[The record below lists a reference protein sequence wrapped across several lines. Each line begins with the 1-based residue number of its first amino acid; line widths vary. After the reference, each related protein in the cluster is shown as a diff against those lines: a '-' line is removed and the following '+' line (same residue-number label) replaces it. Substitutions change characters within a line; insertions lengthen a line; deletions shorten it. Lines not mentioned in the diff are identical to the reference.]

1 MKLLNKHILL
11 QLSCCVLVFSLFV
24 LPSKAQD
31 YLANAK
37 HYTVEEGL
45 SNRDIYA
52 IHQDKDGFIWVGTKN
67 GLNRFDGNS
76 FKVFSKEKD
85 GLASNVVH
93 HILEDDAGKLWLFEV
108 ETWFHSNSPIHISI
122 LDPASNQ
129 ILPFE
134 TYFKDN
140 FPFTTE
146 DILQFLANEAGELF
160 FLTQDRQLFTYRSV
174 SGFQTIPTHF
184 ETTSFLIFH
193 SSSNTIWG
201 TLSTQPNVVTDLIE
215 INRKGEIVQQYE
227 LLVDGEW
234 ITMLGLDE
242 KNKLWFSSGKY
253 QSGDVLL
260 FYLDA
265 KEKRIHP
272 YKEQQ
277 QIIPRK
283 KRSSWTSRLA
293 FRPQDESFWYIDDPE
308 FVVFS
313 PDEGALFDFR
323 EQLPEIGKAN
333 IQSIYFDRRGSIWV
347 GTGFGLYRIELTPNP
362 FTHYL
367 SLDYEEFERSSG
379 YRAYSCRGIWA
390 MEERLLVNTYQGRY
404 EIDLLSGKEKKLPYI
419 LNADQNASHPFLG
432 LYPLAIYQDRSRQ
445 LWFSEFYLIRKD
457 VQQNT
462 EVLFQMGLPD
472 IISENRKHIWSIHED
487 RTGKIWLGT
496 KEGLA
501 FLNSSSQQIEML
513 EPDLQ
518 FEELSESFVHAF
530 VESRHGHVWL
540 GTTSGLYRWSPE
552 NGLLD
557 RFWTGGEQGRAIPHD
572 NVLHLY
578 EENEEKV
585 WLATGG
591 GGLIQLSLN
600 KDLLVDTVLQ
610 FTEIDGL
617 SNNNLYAVY
626 EDEQGQLWMS
636 SDYGIIQFDKETFQ
650 AKAYLPKDGTTHH
663 EFNRISHHQAKDGR
677 LYFGGLN
684 GVTAFYPNE
693 VNGLDQVYDV
703 PLHIL
708 KYEQYSRANDKVVDH
723 TLELKKGGKIFLP
736 PYDRIHNLSFSLLEY
751 INAKQNRYRYKLEGY
766 NKEWIHIKENNLSLG
781 ALPYGSYTLHIEGQ
795 GEDGRF
801 SIQKLM
807 IPIEVI
813 RPYYAQWWFWVLVSG
828 LLLLFILA
836 IYRWRVQTLEKQK
849 LKLERV
855 VIERTKTIKKQT
867 EELRQLD
874 QVKSRFFANIS
885 HELRTPLTLILGPLK
900 TVLESN
906 KPQEIQSKLL
916 KIAHE
921 NGKTLLELVNEI
933 LDLTKLESGKLAL
946 NEESVLLYPLL
957 RRIFASFE
965 SYAES
970 LGVDFTLDY
979 QANENLQVEL
989 DTDKFQKI
997 ANNLLSNAFKFTP
1010 KNGKVAI
1017 VLKEE
1022 ERHLRL
1028 TVEDTGRG
1036 IHPDDLPYVFDR
1048 FYQTQRPKAQA
1059 EGGTG
1064 IGLAL
1069 CMEYA
1074 KLFDAQLK
1082 VDSTLGQG
1090 STFTFEFPKKEL
1102 LHHLPEEANLVINR
1116 KEVETLALST
1126 RATIPSTNQILQT
1139 IVDGE
1144 EKGAVESRP
1153 HLLLV
1158 EDNPSLQDYLQL
1170 ILKPYYH
1177 VQCAENGQ
1185 AALTYLKGKTTDS
1198 LPSLIISDIMMPIMD
1213 GYQLLEQLK
1222 SSDAWRHIPVVML
1235 TARAEL
1241 ADKLKA
1247 LRIGVDDYL
1256 TKPFEEEELL
1266 ARVANLLDNFKE
1278 RKAWLEENAEVANGS
1293 STPNPPAPTLS
1304 VQDVEWLKD
1313 LEQVTKDY
1321 YQDTTF
1327 NVERLTEL
1335 LFLSRRQLQRRIK
1348 QLTGL
1353 SPRQYIQE
1361 ARMLEARQLLEN
1373 RSKSSIKAVSFSVGI
1388 QDVKYFSQQF
1398 KKRFGKLPSSY
1409 L

>member
-1 MKLLNKHILL
+1 LKPINKHLVL
-11 QLSCCVLVFSLFV
+11 HLSCSVLILSLFV
-24 LPSKAQD
+24 LPVPVEAQN

-37 HYTVEEGL
+37 HYSVEEGL
-45 SNRDIYA
+45 SNRDVYA
-52 IHQDKDGFIWVGTKN
+52 IHQDREGFIWVGTKN

-76 FKVFSKEKD
+76 FTIFSKEKD

-108 ETWFHSNSPIHISI
+108 GTWYFPAYPIHISI

-140 FPFTTE
+140 LSFATK
-146 DILQFLANEAGELF
+146 DILQFLASETGELF
-160 FLTQDRQLFTYRSV
+160 FVTQDRQLFTYRSD
-174 SGFQTIPTHF
+174 SGFQAFPTHF
-184 ETTSFLIFH
+184 ETTSLHIHH

-201 TLSTQPNVVTDLIE
+201 TLSTQPDRVTDLIE
-215 INRKGEIVQQYE
+215 INRKGKIVQQYK
-227 LLVDGEW
+227 LPVDGEW
-234 ITMLGLDE
+234 ITILRLDE
-242 KNKLWFSSGKY
+242 KGKLWFSCRIHDIGE
-253 QSGDVLL
+253 VLC
-260 FYLDA
+260 YLDT
-265 KEKRIHP
+265 KEKRIYP
-272 YKEQQ
+272 YQDEK
-277 QIIPRK
+277 QILPQK
-283 KRSSWTSRLA
+283 KQSIWTSRLA
-293 FRPQDESFWYIDDPE
+293 FRPQDQSFWYIDDPE
-308 FVVFS
+308 LIVFH
-313 PDEGALFDFR
+313 PDQGKLFDFKKH
-323 EQLPEIGKAN
+323 LPEIGHAN

-347 GTGFGLYRIELTPNP
+347 GTGFGLFRIELNPNP

-367 SLDYEEFERSSG
+367 SMDYQEFEMNS
-379 YRAYSCRGIWA
+379 AYSCRGIWA
-390 MEERLLVNTYQGRY
+390 MEDNLFVNTYQGRY
-404 EIDLLSGKEKKLPYI
+404 QIDLLSGKEEKLPYI
-419 LNADQNASHPFLG
+419 PYTQYGHKAFLG
-432 LYPLAIYQDRSRQ
+432 RYPLTIYQDRSRQ
-445 LWFSEFYLIRKD
+445 LWFSEHFLIQRD

-462 EVLFQMGLPD
+462 EVFFTKMKPA
-472 IISENRKHIWSIHED
+472 KYIWSIYED
-487 RTGKIWLGT
+487 KMGKIWTGT
-496 KEGLA
+496 EAGLA
-501 FLNSSSQQIEML
+501 FLSSSSQQIESL

-518 FEELSESFVHAF
+518 FEKLSESFVYAF

-557 RFWTGGEQGRAIPHD
+557 RYWKDGGRGRAIPHD

-600 KDLLVDTVLQ
+600 EDLLVDTLLQ

-626 EDEQGQLWMS
+626 EDEQEQLWMS
-636 SDYGIIQFDKETFQ
+636 SDYGIIQFDKKTFHS
-650 AKAYLPKDGTTHH
+650 KAYLPKDGTTHH
-663 EFNRISHHQAKDGR
+663 EFNRISHHQSEDGR

-693 VNGLDQVYDV
+693 VNGLDQAYDV

-708 KYEQYSRANDKVVDH
+708 KYEQYSRANDKVVDY
-723 TLELKKGGKIFLP
+723 TSQLKKGGKIFLH
-736 PYDRIHNLSFSLLEY
+736 PYDRFHNLSFSLLEY
-751 INAKQNRYRYKLEGY
+751 VDAKQNRYRYRLEGD
-766 NKEWIHIKENNLSLG
+766 NQEWIHTKENNISLG
-781 ALPYGSYTLHIEGQ
+781 ALPYGNYTLHIEGQ
-795 GEDGRF
+795 GVDGRF
-801 SIQKLM
+801 SKQKLM
-807 IPIEVI
+807 IAIVVI
-813 RPYYAQWWFWVLVSG
+813 RPYYAQWWFWLLVSG
-828 LLLLFILA
+828 LLLLLILA
-836 IYRWRVQTLEKQK
+836 IYRWRVHSLEAQK
-849 LKLERV
+849 LKLEQV
-855 VIERTKTIKKQT
+855 VIERTKTIEKQT

-900 TVLESN
+900 TVLDSD
-906 KPQEIQSKLL
+906 KPQEVQSKLL
-916 KIAHE
+916 EIAHE

-946 NEESVLLYPLL
+946 HEEAVLLYPLL
-957 RRIFASFE
+957 QRIVASFE

-970 LGVDFTLDY
+970 LGVHFALDY
-979 QANENLQVEL
+979 QANKNLQVEL

-997 ANNLLSNAFKFTP
+997 VTNLLSNAFKFTP
-1010 KNGKVAI
+1010 KNGKVM
-1017 VLKEE
+1017 VVFKDE
-1022 ERHLRL
+1022 ERRLRL
-1028 TVEDTGRG
+1028 MVEDTGRG

-1074 KLFDAQLK
+1074 KLFDAQLR
-1082 VDSTLGQG
+1082 VASTLGQG

-1102 LHHLPEEANLVINR
+1102 LPHLPEEANLVIHR
-1116 KEVETLALST
+1116 KKGETLGLST
-1126 RATIPSTNQILQT
+1126 STTIPSNDQLLQT
-1139 IVDGE
+1139 TVSNE
-1144 EKGAVESRP
+1144 AKGPLESRP

-1158 EDNPSLQDYLQL
+1158 EDNQSLQHYLHL
-1170 ILKPYYH
+1170 TLEPYYH
-1177 VQCAENGQ
+1177 IQSAENGQ
-1185 AALTYLKGKTTDS
+1185 AAMALLEEKTSDS
-1198 LPSLIISDIMMPIMD
+1198 FPSLIISDIMMPIMD
-1213 GYQLLEQLK
+1213 GFQLLRKLK

-1256 TKPFEEEELL
+1256 TKPFEEAELL
-1266 ARVANLLDNFKE
+1266 ARVANLLHNFKE
-1278 RKAWLEENAEVANGS
+1278 RKDWLNNNVELANDAS
-1293 STPNPPAPTLS
+1293 KPKAPSPILS
-1304 VQDVEWLKD
+1304 IQDVEWLKA
-1313 LEQVTKDY
+1313 LEQITQAY
-1321 YQDTTF
+1321 FQDATF

-1353 SPRQYIQE
+1353 SPNQYIQE
-1361 ARMLEARQLLEN
+1361 ARMSEARQLLEN
-1373 RSKSSIKAVSFSVGI
+1373 RSKSSVKAVSFSVGI
-1388 QDVKYFSQQF
+1388 RDVKYFSQQF